1 MIKAFVF
8 DAYGTLYDTQ
18 SVTAAVASVFPHY
31 GDYITQTWRIKQLEY
46 SWLRTLMGTYAD
58 FQTVTREAL
67 AYTLG
72 TIGISLDERRL
83 NELTDAYNR
92 LQPYPDTR
100 AALEA
105 LHDYRLA
112 ILSNGS
118 PQMLD
123 ALVGNSGLGPLL
135 EAIISIDPKRVF
147 KPHPRTYQLVEE
159 RLGLAPAEVMFVSS
173 NGFDVSGAKHF
184 GFPVARIARLSKPAL
199 RSELEASPVI
209 GPATMFKALRTQ
221 QEEHGAP
228 ADVVVSSLSELAAV
242 AKSLESATKRGR
254 SE

>member
-18 SVTAAVASVFPHY
+18 SVAGAIASAFPRY
-31 GDYITQTWRIKQLEY
+31 GDYITQTWRMKQLEY

-58 FQTVTREAL
+58 FRTVTREAL

-83 NELTDAYNR
+83 NELTDAYDR

-118 PQMLD
+118 PQMLE
-123 ALVGNSGLGPLL
+123 ALVGNSGLGSLL
-135 EAIISIDPKRVF
+135 EAVIR
-147 KPHPRTYQLVEE
+147 
-159 RLGLAPAEVMFVSS
+159 LAPVPA
-173 NGFDVSGAKHF
+173 SGQRDCRAAAIRETHLQKADRWLRRGH
-184 GFPVARIARLSKPAL
+184 ARGRG
-199 RSELEASPVI
+199 
-209 GPATMFKALRTQ
+209 GPAGETRL
-221 QEEHGAP
+221 
-228 ADVVVSSLSELAAV
+228 
-242 AKSLESATKRGR
+242 
-254 SE
+254 

>member
-18 SVTAAVASVFPHY
+18 SVAAAIASTFPRY

-58 FQTVTREAL
+58 FRTVTREAL

-118 PQMLD
+118 PQMLE

-135 EAIISIDPKRVF
+135 EAVISIDSKRVF
-147 KPHPRTYQLVEE
+147 KPHPRAYELVEE
-159 RLGLAPAEVMFVSS
+159 RLGLAPTEVMFVSS

-199 RSELEASPVI
+199 RSELEANAVI

-242 AKSLESATKRGR
+242 AKSLDSAAK
-254 SE
+254 